1 MEKNA
6 GFNAFKVQRANDPA
20 GRSHRADVL
29 ADAASPA
36 LRMRFR
42 NFLEA
47 SPDAVIVIDQSG
59 LINFASNRIEAI
71 FGYLPDELV
80 GRPLGTLIPEQFRKT
95 HDKHLEFFRNAPV
108 PRMMGTGRKLPGL
121 RKDGSEFLVEISLN
135 PFPTSDGL
143 FVIAAIRDNTV
154 NNLKGDALEIENTG
168 LRGLLAQAETD
179 AMATKAAKRMQR
191 LLLEESHHR
200 LKNLLATVL
209 AITSHSLRNT
219 ETLEKGRLAVESRLL
234 ALSRAHD
241 VLLQATNGGM
251 KLIDVIRAAV
261 EPFESHQAR
270 RFIVQEIPVQIG
282 PGAILPLTLSL
293 NELCTNAVKYG
304 ALSNL
309 TGLVTLALTVDET
322 TQRFRLIWTETG
334 GPAVMKPMRRSFGTR
349 LIERLADQLHGTVRL
364 HYDPAGLVYELETS
378 LPVLRTLPAS

>member
-1 MEKNA
+1 
-6 GFNAFKVQRANDPA
+6 
-20 GRSHRADVL
+20 
-29 ADAASPA
+29 
-36 LRMRFR
+36 MRFR

-47 SPDAVIVIDQSG
+47 SPDALIVIDQSG

-71 FGYLPDELV
+71 FGYRPDELV

-95 HDKHLEFFRNAPV
+95 HAKHLESFKNAPA

-322 TQRFRLIWTETG
+322 TQRFKLIWTETG
-334 GPAVMKPMRRSFGTR
+334 GPSVMKPTRRSFGTR
-349 LIERLADQLHGTVRL
+349 LIERLADQLHGAVQL

-378 LPVLRTLPAS
+378 LPVLRTLPAT